1 VLLVEHAAHERVVL
15 CLRYCDD
22 ISKGTELMI
31 SLTIYFYVC
40 WGARSSPSQMP
51 NALLTT
57 ALIIWLDYHST
68 GEIPTLDGLLG
79 VTITPLCVP
88 LTMERSTGFI
98 LRKV

>member
-1 VLLVEHAAHERVVL
+1 LVEHAAHERVVL
-15 CLRYCDD
+15 CFRHRDD
-22 ISKGTELMI
+22 ISKGTELMM
-31 SLTIYFYVC
+31 SLTIYFYIC